1 MAEVSQRD
9 QENNKLKPLI
19 KWPGGKTRLNSLLI
33 EAVDVAIKALKV
45 ENKLLRA
52 LLWRRCSV
60 F

>member
-33 EAVDVAIKALKV
+33 EAVDVAIKH
-45 ENKLLRA
+45 R
-52 LLWRRCSV
+52 
-60 F
+60 